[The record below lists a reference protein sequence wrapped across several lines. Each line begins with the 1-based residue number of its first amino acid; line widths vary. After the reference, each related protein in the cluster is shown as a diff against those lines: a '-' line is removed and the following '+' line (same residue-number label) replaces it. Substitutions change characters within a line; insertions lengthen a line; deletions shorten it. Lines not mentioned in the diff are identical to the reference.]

1 MDHMSSN
8 RTPKVTATSI
18 RRATRDSALDE
29 HWFKDRDANCRELW
43 ITSVCVKS
51 GTLPASTGIIVH
63 KSELAANESLSQYQ
77 TGSIFAP
84 GQNEDDQFLTV
95 QKAFGQRIFDEPELG
110 RTFLSTPNDDGYL
123 AWKTLSDAGLNDGV
137 NLATKVSDYLG
148 PERIKA
154 LRDIYGDNWQVAAE
168 MEFCWYNLDSSSSAY
183 VAAKHQYNFF
193 VSQNDYAAGYL
204 QRDLEILTEGVEDAV
219 ERATAFFEKQSKRS
233 AKGGE
238 ANAIKA
244 QTRRLT
250 FFSLALKSVAEWIWK
265 SENEQRRY
273 LKGLALKSDLDTDEQ
288 IFQINKKPLSDSWFD
303 QAISELRLSG
313 ELERAMTKKKP

>member
-1 MDHMSSN
+1 MDHTASN

-18 RRATRDSALDE
+18 SRATRDSALDE
-29 HWFKDRDANCRELW
+29 HWFKGRDANCSELW
-43 ITSVCVKS
+43 ITSVCTKS
-51 GTLPASTGIIVH
+51 GSLPESTGIIVH
-63 KSELAANESLSQYQ
+63 ESKMAAEEHLLQYQ
-77 TGSIFAP
+77 TGSIFEP
-84 GQNEDDQFLTV
+84 GQDEEDLFQTV
-95 QKAFGQRIFDEPELG
+95 QKVFGQRIFDEPELG
-110 RTFLSTPNDDGYL
+110 KTFLSTPNDDGYL
-123 AWKTLSDAGLNDGV
+123 TWKTLSDAGLNDGI

-154 LRDIYGDNWQVAAE
+154 LKDIYGDNWEVAAE
-168 MEFCWYNLDSSSSAY
+168 MEYCWYNLDSSSSAY
-183 VAAKHQYNFF
+183 VAAQQQYNFF
-193 VSQNDYAAGYL
+193 ISQNDYAAGYL

-219 ERATAFFEKQSKRS
+219 ERANAFFEKQSKRS

-250 FFSLALKSVAEWIWK
+250 FYSLALKSTAEWVWK

-273 LKGLALKSDLDTDEQ
+273 LKGLALKNDLDTGEH